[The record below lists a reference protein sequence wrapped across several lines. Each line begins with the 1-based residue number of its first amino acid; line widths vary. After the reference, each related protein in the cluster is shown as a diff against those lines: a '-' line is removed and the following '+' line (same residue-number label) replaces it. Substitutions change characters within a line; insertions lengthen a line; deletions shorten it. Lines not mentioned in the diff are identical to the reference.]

1 METIMSKKLAGRVA
15 VVTGSSSG
23 NGRAI
28 ALALAHEGAT
38 VVCTDLKK
46 TALQGGYEK
55 DIGIDT
61 DVVITNNGGKSS
73 FIAADASK
81 AADVQGVIAHAV
93 EKFGR
98 LDIMVNNAG
107 VFTGLHNIIDETEE
121 QYDLTMNVN
130 AKGVWLG
137 CKYAITQFMKQE
149 PITTPGGEKVRGRIV
164 NIASIGGLVGLALEP
179 AYCASKGAVVNLTR
193 ELALDHAADRINVNA
208 ICPGFLATAMVRSF
222 LEAEDTNKLLHD
234 LTQWPRVG
242 KAEDVAKAAVFLASD
257 DAEWMTGSML
267 TVDGAFTAR

>member
-1 METIMSKKLAGRVA
+1 MSKRLEGRVA
-15 VVTGSSSG
+15 VITGSSSG

-28 ALALAHEGAT
+28 ALALAQEGAT
-38 VVCTDLKK
+38 ILCSDLKK

-55 DIGIDT
+55 DIGVDT
-61 DVVITNNGGKSS
+61 DDVIKKAGGKAS
-73 FIAADASK
+73 FVAADASK
-81 AADVQGVIAHAV
+81 AADVQSIIAQAV
-93 EKFGR
+93 KSYGR

-107 VFTGLHNIIDETEE
+107 VFTGLHNIVEETEE
-121 QYDLTMNVN
+121 QYDFTMNVN

-137 CKYAITQFMKQE
+137 CKYAITQFLKQD
-149 PITTPGGEKVRGRIV
+149 PITTPSGEKVRGRIV

-193 ELALDHAADRINVNA
+193 ELAIDHAPDRININA

-222 LEAEDTNKLLHD
+222 LEVEDTNKLLHD
-234 LTQWPRVG
+234 LTPWPRVG
-242 KAEDVAKAAVFLASD
+242 TPEDVAKAALFLASD
-257 DAEWMTGSML
+257 EAEWMTGSML

>member
-1 METIMSKKLAGRVA
+1 MTKKLEGRVA
-15 VVTGSSSG
+15 VITGSSSG

-28 ALALAHEGAT
+28 ALALASEGAT
-38 VVCTDLKK
+38 IVCSDLKK
-46 TALQGGYEK
+46 AALQGGYEK
-55 DIGIDT
+55 DLGVDT
-61 DVVITNNGGKSS
+61 DDVITKAGGKAS
-73 FIAADASK
+73 FLAADASK
-81 AADVQGVIAHAV
+81 AADVQAIIAHAV
-93 EKFGR
+93 EKYGR

-107 VFTGLHNIIDETEE
+107 VFTGLHNIVDETEE
-121 QYDLTMNVN
+121 QYDLTMSVN

-137 CKYAITQFMKQE
+137 CKYAITQFMKQD
-149 PITTPGGEKVRGRIV
+149 PITTPSGEKVRGRIV

-193 ELALDHAADRINVNA
+193 ALALDYAPERINVNA

-222 LEAEDTNKLLHD
+222 LEADDTNKLLHD
-234 LTQWPRVG
+234 LTPWPRIG
-242 KAEDVAKAAVFLASD
+242 KPEDVAKAALFLASD

>member
-1 METIMSKKLAGRVA
+1 METVMAGKLEGRVA

-28 ALALAHEGAT
+28 SIALANEGAHL
-38 VVCTDLKK
+38 VCSDLKK
-46 TALQGGYEK
+46 SALAGGYEK
-55 DIGIDT
+55 DIELDT
-61 DVVITNNGGKSS
+61 DAVIEQAGGKAT
-73 FIAADASK
+73 FISADASK
-81 AADVQGVIAHAV
+81 ATDVQKVIDHAV
-93 EKFGR
+93 ATFGR
-98 LDIMVNNAG
+98 IDIVVNNAG

-121 QYDLTMNVN
+121 QYDFTMNVN

-149 PITTPGGEKVRGRIV
+149 PITTSTGAQLRGRIV

-193 ELALDHAADRINVNA
+193 ELALDFAPERINVNA

-222 LEAEDTNKLLHD
+222 LENDDTNKLLHD
-234 LTQWPRVG
+234 LTPWPRVG
-242 KAEDVAKAAVFLASD
+242 TAEDVARAAVFLASD

>member
-1 METIMSKKLAGRVA
+1 MAGKLEDRVA
-15 VVTGSSSG
+15 AVTGASSG

-28 ALALAHEGAT
+28 ARALAQEGARI
-38 VVCTDLKK
+38 VCSDLRRN
-46 TALQGGYEK
+46 ALPGGYER
-55 DIGIDT
+55 DIELST
-61 DVVITNNGGKSS
+61 DAVITQAGGKAT
-73 FIAADASK
+73 FIEADASK
-81 AADVQGVIAHAV
+81 ASDMQKVVACAV
-93 EKFGR
+93 STYGR

-107 VFTGLHNIIDETEE
+107 VFTGLHNIIEETEE

-137 CKYAITQFMKQE
+137 CKYAIIQFMKQE
-149 PITTPGGEKVRGRIV
+149 PLTTSTGAQVRGRIV

-193 ELALDHAADRINVNA
+193 ELALDFAPERINVNA

-222 LEAEDTNKLLHD
+222 LEKEETNKLLHD
-234 LTQWPRVG
+234 LTPWPRVG
-242 KAEDVAKAAVFLASD
+242 TAEDVARTATFLASD

>member
-1 METIMSKKLAGRVA
+1 METVMAGKLEGRVA

-28 ALALAHEGAT
+28 SIALANEGAYL
-38 VVCTDLKK
+38 VCSDLKK
-46 TALQGGYEK
+46 SALAGGYEK
-55 DIGIDT
+55 DIELDT
-61 DVVITNNGGKSS
+61 DAVITAAGGKST
-73 FIAADASK
+73 FISADASK
-81 AADVQGVIAHAV
+81 ADDVQNVIDHAV
-93 EKFGR
+93 KTFGR
-98 LDIMVNNAG
+98 VDIIVNNAG
-107 VFTGLHNIIDETEE
+107 VFTGLHNIIDETEA
-121 QYDLTMNVN
+121 QYDFTMNVN

-149 PITTPGGEKVRGRIV
+149 PITTSTGAQLRGRVV

-193 ELALDHAADRINVNA
+193 ELALDFAPERINVNA

-222 LEAEDTNKLLHD
+222 LENDDTNKLLHD
-234 LTQWPRVG
+234 LTPWPRVG
-242 KAEDVAKAAVFLASD
+242 TPEDVARAAVFLASD

>member
-1 METIMSKKLAGRVA
+1 MAGKLAGRVA

-28 ALALAHEGAT
+28 AIALAREGAHL
-38 VVCTDLKK
+38 VCSDLKRA
-46 TALQGGYEK
+46 ALADGYEENLRV
-55 DIGIDT
+55 DT
-61 DVVITNNGGKSS
+61 DTAIIEAGGEAS
-73 FIAADASK
+73 FISADASK
-81 AADVQGVIAHAV
+81 AADVKTVIDHAV
-93 EKFGR
+93 QRYGR

-121 QYDLTMNVN
+121 QYDFTMNVN

-149 PITTPGGEKVRGRIV
+149 PIRSTTGAELRGRIV
-164 NIASIGGLVGLALEP
+164 NIASIGGLIGLALEP

-193 ELALDHAADRINVNA
+193 ELAIDFASHQINVNA

-222 LEAEDTNKLLHD
+222 LEKEDTNKMLHD
-234 LTQWPRVG
+234 LTPWPRVG
-242 KAEDVAKAAVFLASD
+242 TPEDVARIAVFLASD
-257 DAEWMTGSML
+257 DAEWITGSML
-267 TVDGAFTAR
+267 TVDGGFSAR

>member
-1 METIMSKKLAGRVA
+1 MTGKLEDRVA
-15 VVTGSSSG
+15 LVTGSSSG

-28 ALALAHEGAT
+28 ALALAREGARI
-38 VVCTDLKK
+38 VCSDLKK
-46 TALQGGYEK
+46 NALAGGYEK
-55 DIGIDT
+55 DIGVDT
-61 DVVITNNGGKSS
+61 DTAIAQSGGEAT

-81 AADVQGVIAHAV
+81 ADAIRNVISHAV
-93 EKFGR
+93 STFGR
-98 LDIMVNNAG
+98 IDIMVNNAG

-121 QYDLTMNVN
+121 QYDFTMKVN
-130 AKGVWLG
+130 TKGVWLG
-137 CKYAITQFMKQE
+137 CKYAITQFLKQE
-149 PITTPGGEKVRGRIV
+149 LRKTSTGAEVRGRIV

-193 ELALDHAADRINVNA
+193 QLALDFAPQRININA

-222 LEAEDTNKLLHD
+222 LEDKESNKLLHD
-234 LTQWPRVG
+234 LTPWPRIG
-242 KAEDVAKAAVFLASD
+242 TAEDVARAAVFLASD

>member
-1 METIMSKKLAGRVA
+1 METIMAGKLEGRVA

-28 ALALAHEGAT
+28 SIALANEGAHL
-38 VVCTDLKK
+38 VCSDLKK
-46 TALQGGYEK
+46 SALAGGYEK
-55 DIGIDT
+55 DIELDT
-61 DVVITNNGGKSS
+61 DAVITKAGGRAT
-73 FIAADASK
+73 FISADASK
-81 AADVQGVIAHAV
+81 AADVRNVIDHAV
-93 EKFGR
+93 KTFGR
-98 LDIMVNNAG
+98 VDIIVNNAG

-121 QYDLTMNVN
+121 QYDFTMNVN

-149 PITTPGGEKVRGRIV
+149 PITTSTGAQLRGRIV

-193 ELALDHAADRINVNA
+193 ELALDFAPERINVNA

-222 LEAEDTNKLLHD
+222 LENDDTNKLLHD
-234 LTQWPRVG
+234 LTPWPRVG
-242 KAEDVAKAAVFLASD
+242 TAEDVARAAVFLASD

>member
-1 METIMSKKLAGRVA
+1 MAGKLNGRVA

-28 ALALAHEGAT
+28 AIALAREGAHI
-38 VVCTDLKK
+38 VCSDLKK
-46 TALQGGYEK
+46 SALSGGYEK
-55 DIGIDT
+55 DIEIDT
-61 DVVITNNGGKSS
+61 DDVIAQAGGKAT
-73 FIAADASK
+73 FVAADASR
-81 AADVQGVIAHAV
+81 AADVQSVIDHAV
-93 EKFGR
+93 RTFGR

-107 VFTGLHNIIDETEE
+107 VFTGLHNIIDETED
-121 QYDLTMNVN
+121 QYDFTMNIN

-137 CKYAITQFMKQE
+137 CKYAITQFMKQG
-149 PITTPGGEKVRGRIV
+149 PMKSSTGADLRGRVV

-193 ELALDHAADRINVNA
+193 ELALDFAPERINVNA

-222 LEAEDTNKLLHD
+222 LEKDETNKLLHD
-234 LTQWPRVG
+234 LTPWPRVG
-242 KAEDVAKAAVFLASD
+242 AAEDVARAAVFLASD

>member
-1 METIMSKKLAGRVA
+1 METVMAGKLEGRVA

-28 ALALAHEGAT
+28 SIALANEGAHL
-38 VVCTDLKK
+38 VCSDLKK
-46 TALQGGYEK
+46 SALAGGYEK
-55 DIGIDT
+55 DIELDT
-61 DVVITNNGGKSS
+61 DAVIEKAGGKAT
-73 FIAADASK
+73 FISADASK
-81 AADVQGVIAHAV
+81 AADVQKVIDHAV
-93 EKFGR
+93 ATFGR
-98 LDIMVNNAG
+98 IDIVVNNAG

-121 QYDLTMNVN
+121 QYDFTMNVN

-149 PITTPGGEKVRGRIV
+149 PITTSTGAQLRGRIV

-193 ELALDHAADRINVNA
+193 ELALDFAPERINVNA

-222 LEAEDTNKLLHD
+222 LENDDTNKLLHD
-234 LTQWPRVG
+234 LTPWPRVG
-242 KAEDVAKAAVFLASD
+242 TAEDVARAAVFLASD

>member
-1 METIMSKKLAGRVA
+1 MAGKLEGRIA

-28 ALALAHEGAT
+28 AIALAREGAH
-38 VVCTDLKK
+38 VVCSDLKK
-46 TALQGGYEK
+46 EALPGGYEK
-55 DIGIDT
+55 DLEVDT
-61 DVVITNNGGKSS
+61 DAVISQMGGKAS

-81 AADVQGVIAHAV
+81 AADVQNIIDDAV
-93 EKFGR
+93 KTFGR

-107 VFTGLHNIIDETEE
+107 VFTGLHSILDETEE
-121 QYDLTMNVN
+121 QYDFTMNVN

-149 PITTPGGEKVRGRIV
+149 PIRSSTGAELRGRIV

-193 ELALDHAADRINVNA
+193 ELAIDFAPERINVNA

-222 LEAEDTNKLLHD
+222 LEKEDTNKLLHD
-234 LTQWPRVG
+234 LTPWPRVG
-242 KAEDVAKAAVFLASD
+242 TAEDVARAAVFLASD

>member
-1 METIMSKKLAGRVA
+1 MAGKLEGRIA
-15 VVTGSSSG
+15 VVTGASSG

-28 ALALAHEGAT
+28 ALALAGEGAT
-38 VVCTDLKK
+38 IVCSDIKK
-46 TALQGGYEK
+46 SALAGGYEK
-55 DIGIDT
+55 NLEVDT
-61 DVVITNNGGKSS
+61 DETIVQAGGKAC
-73 FIAADASK
+73 FISADVSK
-81 AADVQGVIAHAV
+81 AADVQNVIAHAV

-121 QYDLTMNVN
+121 QYDFTMNVN

-149 PITTPGGEKVRGRIV
+149 PLTSSSGAKLRGRIV

-193 ELALDHAADRINVNA
+193 ELAIDFAPEQINVNA

-222 LEAEDTNKLLHD
+222 LEKEDTNKLLHD
-234 LTQWPRVG
+234 LTPWPRVG
-242 KAEDVAKAAVFLASD
+242 TAEDVARAALFLASD

>member
-1 METIMSKKLAGRVA
+1 MAGKLEGRTA
-15 VVTGSSSG
+15 VVTGASSG

-28 ALALAHEGAT
+28 AVALAREGAH
-38 VVCTDLKK
+38 VVCSDLKK
-46 TALQGGYEK
+46 QALPGGYEK
-55 DIGIDT
+55 DLEVDT
-61 DVVITNNGGKSS
+61 DALISQNGGKAT

-81 AADVQGVIAHAV
+81 AVDVQNVVADAV

-121 QYDLTMNVN
+121 QYDFTMNVN

-149 PITTPGGEKVRGRIV
+149 PIKSSTGAELRGRIV

-193 ELALDHAADRINVNA
+193 ELAIDFAPERINVNA

-222 LEAEDTNKLLHD
+222 LEKEDTNKLLHD
-234 LTQWPRVG
+234 LTPWPRVG
-242 KAEDVAKAAVFLASD
+242 TAEDVARAAVFLASD
-257 DAEWMTGSML
+257 DAEWMTC
-267 TVDGAFTAR
+267 